1 MQLRS
6 VFVKKGAQSGVL
18 CKPGSA
24 LCETNPRGN
33 QYVLSRCSG
42 LSNRAGISA
51 DTLKVCSVQYQT
63 CKKLYIQKLVIFFLD
78 KPRDG
83 RVLQSLQALTV
94 AVCEP

>member
-63 CKKLYIQKLVIFFLD
+63 SKKLYIQKLDIFSRINPGMEEFC
-78 KPRDG
+78 
-83 RVLQSLQALTV
+83 SLSRL
-94 AVCEP
+94 